1 MGFCRGGWCTHVW
14 MGSIQ
19 GWRSN
24 VVPIWTAA
32 GALVFEVWH
41 AVGLRSCHSSEF
53 TKYCKRIK
61 PCQNVLF
68 KFFLASL
75 KKSKVI
81 LIFWSVNFHSGNMVR
96 DWQTELSAKESDLR
110 QSLQIS
116 QISIWIGSISEW
128 CNFDHHTSHSGRR
141 FSEKNWWR
149 WDLICDCCESLGRGF
164 TPSGLL
170 GLCWPQPI
178 RGWEVEH
185 WAGSPLG
192 FYYLM
197 ISMLSLAFSRHSLLS
212 WGVGLRRQ
220 VKWGSTVPDQGLWS
234 AQLSVARG

>member
-1 MGFCRGGWCTHVW
+1 MYFLNFSWQALKNPKSRQEYCRLRTK
-14 MGSIQ
+14 
-19 GWRSN
+19 
-24 VVPIWTAA
+24 
-32 GALVFEVWH
+32 LVISMFDILILWYF
-41 AVGLRSCHSSEF
+41 G
-53 TKYCKRIK
+53 
-61 PCQNVLF
+61 
-68 KFFLASL
+68 
-75 KKSKVI
+75 I

-178 RGWEVEH
+178 RGWAVEH
-185 WAGSPLG
+185 CTELVA
-192 FYYLM
+192 
-197 ISMLSLAFSRHSLLS
+197 H
-212 WGVGLRRQ
+212 
-220 VKWGSTVPDQGLWS
+220 WGSTVWWSRCFLWLFL
-234 AQLSVARG
+234 ATAY

>member
-1 MGFCRGGWCTHVW
+1 MSSPHKDGNFYVW
-14 MGSIQ
+14 YF
-19 GWRSN
+19 
-24 VVPIWTAA
+24 A
-32 GALVFEVWH
+32 
-41 AVGLRSCHSSEF
+41 
-53 TKYCKRIK
+53 
-61 PCQNVLF
+61 
-68 KFFLASL
+68 
-75 KKSKVI
+75 I

-116 QISIWIGSISEW
+116 QISIWIRSISEW

-141 FSEKNWWR
+141 FSEEKNWWR

-178 RGWEVEH
+178 RGWAVEHCTEH

-192 FYYLM
+192 FYCLM

-212 WGVGLRRQ
+212 WGEDCGGRSSGVLLFQTKVYDQPNYLWLEGKMPTWQSHRNDRANYSESNCTKMDRNEISAESSIRRAY
-220 VKWGSTVPDQGLWS
+220 DF
-234 AQLSVARG
+234 